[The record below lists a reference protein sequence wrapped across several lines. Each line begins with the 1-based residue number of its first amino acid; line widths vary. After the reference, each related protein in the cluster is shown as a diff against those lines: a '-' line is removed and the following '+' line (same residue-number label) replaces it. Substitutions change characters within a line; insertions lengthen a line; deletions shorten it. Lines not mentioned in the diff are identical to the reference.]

1 MLRNHLLFYWCT
13 LRHMEVRSIMYQDI
27 DFFQFQKRFM
37 TENRCNK
44 YLLAKRWKDAFI
56 CPNCKHTEG
65 YFIQTR
71 CLYQCKSCKHQVSVT
86 AGTIFHK
93 TRTPLRKW
101 FWVIYLITQSKHS
114 YSVSGLQ
121 RLLKIK
127 SYNTVWSMAQK
138 IRKAMADRDAKY
150 KLVGIVEMDDSYFGK
165 LRATGKRGRGADK
178 KSKVI
183 VSVQL
188 TPDNNPLFAAMNVVP
203 HVDGDNIKKTA
214 KNNVKKGSKIR
225 TDGWP
230 AYNAVKEQG
239 FHHQKIIIGDP
250 KKASELLPW
259 VHTIIANCK
268 GILRG
273 THHGVSAK
281 HLHFYIA
288 EFCYRLNRR
297 FDPVK
302 LFDRSITACLSTGT
316 ISLSE
321 LMK

>member
-1 MLRNHLLFYWCT
+1 
-13 LRHMEVRSIMYQDI
+13 MYQDI

-165 LRATGKRGRGADK
+165 LRATGKSGRGADK

-188 TPDNNPLFAAMNVVP
+188 TPDNNPVLN
-203 HVDGDNIKKTA
+203 
-214 KNNVKKGSKIR
+214 S
-225 TDGWP
+225 
-230 AYNAVKEQG
+230 
-239 FHHQKIIIGDP
+239 
-250 KKASELLPW
+250 
-259 VHTIIANCK
+259 
-268 GILRG
+268 LRR
-273 THHGVSAK
+273 H
-281 HLHFYIA
+281 
-288 EFCYRLNRR
+288 
-297 FDPVK
+297 
-302 LFDRSITACLSTGT
+302 
-316 ISLSE
+316 ISL
-321 LMK
+321 